1 MGVGGQRHAPVALLP
16 GKRPDAHLIG
26 SWADPGPVWTGVG
39 YLSFT
44 GIRSED
50 RPARS
55 DSLYRLRSPGPHN
68 RSVRLFNNIV
78 MNCWVLK

>member
-1 MGVGGQRHAPVALLP
+1 MGRQRHASVALP
-16 GKRPDAHLIG
+16 TGKRPDAHLIG
-26 SWADPGPVWTGVG
+26 SWADQGSVWTGVG
-39 YLSFT
+39 YLAFT
-44 GIRSED
+44 GIRSPD

-55 DSLYRLRSPGPHN
+55 ESLYLLLSPGPHN